1 MPNAN
6 NNGSTLVQEAIEVR
20 GEGSVNSILHSA
32 MGVVLRRRRM
42 LTAISG
48 TIFALL
54 TVVIALMPSKYEAT
68 ALVKIDPTHS
78 AAMGQMT
85 DQTSLPDTLM
95 VDTEANVMQSKDVI
109 RAVVNKLDLA
119 NDPDLNEGVT
129 PLPANASPDERAAY
143 VDSIVDNVIKELT
156 VSRDKSTYIV
166 SIAYDSPNPRKAA
179 QIANSIAE
187 AYIESSVGR
196 RSGTAERQAQGI
208 NEDLKKLSDQATAAD
223 QALAQYRAQTGLVD
237 TSGGNQSV
245 TDKQVGPI
253 ATSLATAEALAA
265 EANSAYAVAKAQ
277 QKSGGIE
284 SVSAVLSSDVV
295 HNLRIQR
302 ATLLSAK
309 AEADARYGPKHPET
323 IKIVNQLNEID
334 QQISAEANR
343 IVAGLQNAATAATAQ
358 SQSLRGSLNQLRSA
372 QSTDLRYSAAAETLK
387 AKAAT
392 AHDSYSILA
401 ARAQAIGQIAASS
414 LSQAQIVEAATAPD
428 KPSKPKRLLLL
439 LASLLGSVS
448 LGLAVIAAQEVVSAG
463 MQTSNELRTL
473 GLRMLAAV
481 PKLDL
486 HESMAEQ
493 EVVTQPM
500 GAFAEAYRM
509 LRRAIN
515 VSELSSQ
522 QVIIVTSA
530 LPQEGKTASAL
541 SLAQV
546 MAMAGSK
553 VVVVDTDVR
562 HPSIGKRLNTDGEV
576 GIVEVIRGEVDI
588 ETAIVSSH
596 VPNLDVI
603 PVANSLF
610 SPEDLFA
617 GEAFEKLIAD
627 LRTRYQYVVLD
638 SPPLLGIAD
647 ARVIAKVGDAVV
659 MAVRWG
665 ATPRGAVEAALEFLR
680 IDGAKILGAI
690 YTIVDATSENYGV
703 SYYSSKYKNYYVEG
717 E

>member
-1 MPNAN
+1 M
-6 NNGSTLVQEAIEVR
+6 
-20 GEGSVNSILHSA
+20 
-32 MGVVLRRRRM
+32 
-42 LTAISG
+42 
-48 TIFALL
+48 
-54 TVVIALMPSKYEAT
+54 
-68 ALVKIDPTHS
+68 
-78 AAMGQMT
+78 
-85 DQTSLPDTLM
+85 
-95 VDTEANVMQSKDVI
+95 
-109 RAVVNKLDLA
+109 
-119 NDPDLNEGVT
+119 
-129 PLPANASPDERAAY
+129 
-143 VDSIVDNVIKELT
+143 
-156 VSRDKSTYIV
+156 
-166 SIAYDSPNPRKAA
+166 
-179 QIANSIAE
+179 
-187 AYIESSVGR
+187 
-196 RSGTAERQAQGI
+196 
-208 NEDLKKLSDQATAAD
+208 
-223 QALAQYRAQTGLVD
+223 
-237 TSGGNQSV
+237 
-245 TDKQVGPI
+245 
-253 ATSLATAEALAA
+253 
-265 EANSAYAVAKAQ
+265 
-277 QKSGGIE
+277 
-284 SVSAVLSSDVV
+284 
-295 HNLRIQR
+295 
-302 ATLLSAK
+302 
-309 AEADARYGPKHPET
+309 
-323 IKIVNQLNEID
+323 
-334 QQISAEANR
+334 
-343 IVAGLQNAATAATAQ
+343 AGLQNAATAATAQ